1 MGVFAFGSLFNLQGP
16 ASAGLFLARNVGWAA
31 AFLLGPIQQHLA
43 QGNEYEEAKQRRE
56 QHSHEIFVDHTGA
69 VRSSKFLRN
78 VCFGQRAPIFAPKA
92 RFRGIRP
99 TRNRSGLPPGWCIQ
113 LGERGMSTDDSGIS
127 QAVIFGER
135 SVSHLVLQMEPDLH
149 ECRRLLEAIEL
160 MAVSETRE
168 RWRALRVSGRSSPY
182 TSRCGQGEFG

>member
-1 MGVFAFGSLFNLQGP
+1 VGVFAFGSLFNLQGP

-78 VCFGQRAPIFAPKA
+78 VMFWAASADFRAKGSF
-92 RFRGIRP
+92 
-99 TRNRSGLPPGWCIQ
+99 
-113 LGERGMSTDDSGIS
+113 
-127 QAVIFGER
+127 
-135 SVSHLVLQMEPDLH
+135 
-149 ECRRLLEAIEL
+149 
-160 MAVSETRE
+160 
-168 RWRALRVSGRSSPY
+168 
-182 TSRCGQGEFG
+182 